1 LTSLIEL
8 IESFKK
14 ETHTETECTNQN
26 NNDTNQN
33 TKMVKCNNLIY
44 KSYMR
49 DLEYDFLDERLDGEE
64 EKESVKDQLLKL
76 SRRFNLDLSP
86 NLFYSRGEF
95 IELLISSDTSKY
107 CEFRMVS
114 QIMTRNE
121 HGIIEKVG
129 IENSKNSVIL

>member
-14 ETHTETECTNQN
+14 EMHSETESTNQN

-64 EKESVKDQLLKL
+64 EKESVKDVKASEISIEETKEGSANMTESSLTEDAIYE
-76 SRRFNLDLSP
+76 STY
-86 NLFYSRGEF
+86 FYE
-95 IELLISSDTSKY
+95 
-107 CEFRMVS
+107 
-114 QIMTRNE
+114 
-121 HGIIEKVG
+121 
-129 IENSKNSVIL
+129 